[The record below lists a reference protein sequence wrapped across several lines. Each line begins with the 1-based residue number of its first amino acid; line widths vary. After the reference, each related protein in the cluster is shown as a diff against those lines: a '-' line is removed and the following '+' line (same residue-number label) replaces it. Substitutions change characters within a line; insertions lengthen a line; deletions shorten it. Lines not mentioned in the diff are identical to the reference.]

1 MNHTL
6 ILSVVTFIYFIAFV
20 LYLLRIILLREGP
33 GIFAS
38 VLISLGFVAQTLA
51 LVLRWK
57 ESYLLKIGHIPLTNF
72 YESLIFFSWM
82 IIVIYLIVERR
93 IGNRASGVFTVPLAF
108 LAMAYASF
116 SPDINNR
123 IEPLIP
129 ALQSNW
135 LTIHVFSCFTGY
147 AAFAVSFGFA
157 LLYLLKKK
165 ATDKAGENACFTGMI
180 PEPAVLEEL
189 ICKTALFGLI
199 FLTMGIVIGSIWARH
214 AWGSYWNWDPKE
226 TWSLVTWFIY
236 AVMLHSRYVR
246 KLSGRRLAVIAVIGF
261 ASVLFTYLGL
271 NYFPG
276 LHSYSG

>member
-6 ILSVVTFIYFIAFV
+6 ILSVVTFIYFISFV
-20 LYLLRIILLREGP
+20 LYLLRIILKREWP
-33 GIFAS
+33 GRAAS
-38 VLISLGFVAQTLA
+38 LLTSLGFVAQTLA
-51 LVLRWK
+51 LVLRWR

-82 IIVIYLIVERR
+82 IIMIYLIVERR
-93 IGNRASGVFTVPLAF
+93 IGSRASGVFTVPLAF

-135 LTIHVFSCFTGY
+135 LTSHVFSCFTGY

-157 LLYLLKKK
+157 LLYLLKN
-165 ATDKAGENACFTGMI
+165 KAGKNSGFTSMI
-180 PEPAVLEEL
+180 PELTVLEQL
-189 ICKTALFGLI
+189 ICRTAVFGLI
-199 FLTMGIVIGSIWARH
+199 FLTMGIVIGSIWAHH
-214 AWGSYWNWDPKE
+214 AWASYWNWDPKE
-226 TWSLVTWFIY
+226 TWALVTWFIY
-236 AVMLHSRYVR
+236 AVMIYFRYVR
-246 KLSGRRLAVIAVIGF
+246 KSSGKRLAVIAVIGF
-261 ASVLFTYLGL
+261 VSVLFTYLGI

-276 LHSYSG
+276 LHSYFG